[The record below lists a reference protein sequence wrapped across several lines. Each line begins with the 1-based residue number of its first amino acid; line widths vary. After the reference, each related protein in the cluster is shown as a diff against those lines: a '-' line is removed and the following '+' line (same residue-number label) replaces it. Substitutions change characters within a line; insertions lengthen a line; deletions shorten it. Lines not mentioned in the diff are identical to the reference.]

1 MASEPVFHPAA
12 EIVAIA
18 LKKICK
24 VANSRK
30 YSKLHEECRLFL
42 DELHLIIPAAGTAGG
57 TRLLVYGRSDTGS
70 TTDLASQA
78 AATAGT
84 SRRASVDGRSAAA
97 APTPT
102 PPPEEEATD
111 TGTAKPPAADEAQ
124 AGGAGAPQD
133 ADAPPPAHEGAT
145 PTAEGQDA
153 AGPAPEAAAEAPS
166 GASAQADA
174 AATAAPAPAPAR
186 PPPPPEPELPDLVPR
201 TATALPDP
209 VCDRILG
216 IFRLAVDTQRPEV
229 IEVAL
234 DCIQKLVAFR
244 FMQVRGLP
252 GWRPWCRRRVVRREG
267 MVAAI
272 GRFGQGRARGWW
284 LGVCEGHLAG
294 PDRGDGAISDE
305 LLGGG
310 SVGQGGAGLCLG
322 LKGPSWLLKAQLRCR
337 EKCIEKA

>member
-78 AATAGT
+78 AATAAT
-84 SRRASVDGRSAAA
+84 SRRASVDGRTAAA
-97 APTPT
+97 AAT
-102 PPPEEEATD
+102 PPPEAETPD
-111 TGTAKPPAADEAQ
+111 TGTPRPAAGDDAQ
-124 AGGAGAPQD
+124 AGASGAPEDAAQQPAQD
-133 ADAPPPAHEGAT
+133 GAT
-145 PTAEGQDA
+145 PAAEGQDA
-153 AGPAPEAAAEAPS
+153 AAPATVPEAAAEAPS
-166 GASAQADA
+166 DAPAQPDASIAV
-174 AATAAPAPAPAR
+174 AAPPVRPAA
-186 PPPPPEPELPDLVPR
+186 PPEPELPDLVPR

-244 FMQVRGLP
+244 FMQVRG
-252 GWRPWCRRRVVRREG
+252 
-267 MVAAI
+267 
-272 GRFGQGRARGWW
+272 
-284 LGVCEGHLAG
+284 
-294 PDRGDGAISDE
+294 
-305 LLGGG
+305 
-310 SVGQGGAGLCLG
+310 
-322 LKGPSWLLKAQLRCR
+322 
-337 EKCIEKA
+337 